1 MVHHSDK
8 RLGSISAVFKGNG
21 ELGLVMF
28 WVVHAVGLDGD
39 VGPVWGG
46 AAGGLETGGCGC
58 GEEGEGEDLEA
69 HFGLGVEAGWVSRG
83 VNRTGVKCY
92 LLV

>member
-1 MVHHSDK
+1 MVHHSNEC
-8 RLGSISAVFKGNG
+8 LGSISPVFEGNG
-21 ELGLVMF
+21 ELGLVVL

-39 VGPVWGG
+39 VWAIGG
-46 AAGGLETGGCGC
+46 GTAGGLETGGCGC

-83 VNRTGVKCY
+83 VNRTGVRCY

>member
-1 MVHHSDK
+1 MVHHARKRVRPIPPVFESDREL
-8 RLGSISAVFKGNG
+8 RLVVLWI
-21 ELGLVMF
+21 
-28 WVVHAVGLDGD
+28 VHAVGLHGD
-39 VGPVWGG
+39 VWAIGGG

-83 VNRTGVKCY
+83 VNRTGVRCY